1 MTGES
6 PAALSAVDR
15 AGAAAIRNLDQLQNT
30 WNNIVLTGKPNGLA
44 EKPDLLAS
52 LNQVG
57 GEFEQLRHEL
67 LDAFSHAGQRET
79 AVELGMRAQ
88 ISVDI
93 LIRNLFERTA
103 DVGFLAEDSAIL
115 DSLAAN
121 QAGADLLPL
130 RVRLDAYIAK
140 CSVYDDIAIY
150 RPDGQLHVARL
161 GEQSRFTEG
170 DDVVGQVLTRPAS
183 FHEIFRAG
191 GADLAQ
197 LIY

>member
-57 GEFEQLRHEL
+57 LEFQQLRHEL
-67 LDAFSHAGQRET
+67 VDAFSHAGQRET

-88 ISVDI
+88 ISIDI

-103 DVGFLAEDSAIL
+103 DVGFLAEDVAIV
-115 DSLAAN
+115 DSLAAGES
-121 QAGADLLPL
+121 GAALIPL
-130 RVRLDAYIAK
+130 QQRLDAYIAK
-140 CSVYDDIAIY
+140 YSVYDDIAVY
-150 RPDGQLHVARL
+150 RRDGGLHVTRL
-161 GEQSRFTEG
+161 GADSRFT
-170 DDVVGQVLTRPAS
+170 DNDALVAQVMTRPGS
-183 FHEIFRAG
+183 FHEIFRIG
-191 GADLAQ
+191 HGAPS
-197 LIY
+197 